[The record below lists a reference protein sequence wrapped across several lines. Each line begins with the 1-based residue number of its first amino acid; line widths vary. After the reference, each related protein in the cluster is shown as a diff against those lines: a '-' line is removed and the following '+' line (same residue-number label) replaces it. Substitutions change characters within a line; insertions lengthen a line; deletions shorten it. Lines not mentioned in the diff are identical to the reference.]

1 MNEEG
6 FKLVKNSLSRSRR
19 IDTEQSQQSTQE
31 ILKDRIMPLAEKCHT
46 DLTDHTD
53 NSPAETPPLMEEES
67 VRSER
72 SVCDIDKTF
81 YAFNLRGLGFEKRGQ
96 MVDVAIRTVKP
107 DICIIGA
114 LPF

>member
-1 MNEEG
+1 
-6 FKLVKNSLSRSRR
+6 
-19 IDTEQSQQSTQE
+19 
-31 ILKDRIMPLAEKCHT
+31 
-46 DLTDHTD
+46 
-53 NSPAETPPLMEEES
+53 MEEES
-67 VRSER
+67 LRSER

-81 YAFNLRGLGFEKRGQ
+81 YAFNLRGLDFEKRGQ